1 MRISVALQG
10 LSLALGLIL
19 CAAAPA
25 RADFLRAETEHF
37 VIQGEV
43 SRGDITE
50 YARKVE
56 RFHEMLEMFRPP
68 ETDELEAPK
77 LWIYLAANNATMRQ
91 VWPGVPTTVGGFY
104 SRNDGRIYAV
114 VDLSNE
120 NSDTILFHE
129 YAHHYMFQYHN
140 EA

>member
-10 LSLALGLIL
+10 LALALGLVL

-50 YARKVE
+50 YARKIE
-56 RFHEMLEMFRPP
+56 RFHEMLVMFRPP

-91 VWPGVPTTVGGFY
+91 VWPGVPTTVGGVLQPQ
-104 SRNDGRIYAV
+104 RRPDLRGGRSEQREQRHDPVPRIRPPLHV
-114 VDLSNE
+114 PVP
-120 NSDTILFHE
+120 
-129 YAHHYMFQYHN
+129 Q
-140 EA
+140 